1 MTSYS
6 RGASLQPVLAA
17 LTVLSIVA
25 VGFLL
30 LAYPTQVADAI
41 ANMTQSVVS
50 RAGTG
55 VLWLC
60 SAALLLSLVLM
71 VGPWGRRRL
80 PASGSGPEF
89 SLPAWLSMLFA
100 AGMGSGLVFWGL
112 AEPLSHF
119 QAPPVPGEGNDSAD
133 AGRALAL
140 TYLHWGF
147 HAWAVYAVAG
157 LAFAWLAAAGPDE
170 NDKTGAGL
178 NLLQGLTG
186 ASRDGAAA
194 QMAGGSFDL
203 IALVAVLFGVA
214 GSLANGV
221 DLMQVG
227 LSAQGVLA
235 LPGWLLL
242 AVLGIVSLLSAA
254 SGLRQ
259 GIRLLSMLNMGL
271 AVVLL
276 CWLWVVIDW
285 SSAGSLWLGSIVT
298 YLLELPAWSIKLI
311 SADGDTTWAEGWTV
325 VYLLWWIAW
334 TPFVG
339 LFLAG
344 ISRGRTVA
352 GYLVGVT
359 VVPVLVSFVWFG
371 AFGAGGLVAELA
383 DPGELTAGLATHYTA
398 PLFLWYEKLP
408 GGGLLAW
415 GSLLLLL
422 IFLVTSA
429 DSAAWVMNRLGS
441 QLLPGLRGV
450 WGVLMLLVA
459 AALVVRGDVDIN
471 KQVAIAGA
479 IPFAL
484 VLALQMVALVRTLI
498 FGRSSARD

>member
-1 MTSYS
+1 MTREA
-6 RGASLQPVLAA
+6 RGSALQPALAA
-17 LTVLSIVA
+17 LTVLSIV
-25 VGFLL
+25 GLGYLL
-30 LAYPTQVADAI
+30 LAYPNEVANAI
-41 ANMTQSVVS
+41 ATTTQGVVS

-60 SAALLLSLVLM
+60 SAALALSLLLM
-71 VGPWGRRRL
+71 LGPWGRRRL
-80 PASGSGPEF
+80 PADGPGPEF

-119 QAPPVPGEGNDSAD
+119 QSPPAPVAGEKIDA

-147 HAWAVYAVAG
+147 HTWAVYAIAG
-157 LAFAWLAAAGPDE
+157 LAFAWLTAGGSKDDRGE
-170 NDKTGAGL
+170 DTSAGR
-178 NLLQGLTG
+178 NLLAGLTG
-186 ASRDGAAA
+186 SARGGPAARI
-194 QMAGGSFDL
+194 AGGSFDL

-227 LSAQGVLA
+227 LSAQGVST

-242 AVLGIVSLLSAA
+242 TVLGVVSLLSAA
-254 SGLRQ
+254 SGLRR
-259 GIRLLSMLNMGL
+259 GIRVLSMLNMGL
-271 AVVLL
+271 AVVLV

-285 SSAGSLWLGSIVT
+285 QSAGGLWLASILT
-298 YLLELPAWSIKLI
+298 YLRELPGWSIALI
-311 SADGDTTWAEGWTV
+311 TADGDTSWAEGWTV

-352 GYLVGVT
+352 GYLAGVT

-371 AFGAGGLVAELA
+371 AFGAGGLEAEL
-383 DPGELTAGLATHYTA
+383 DTPGELTTGLATHYTA
-398 PLFLWYEKLP
+398 PLFLWYEGLP
-408 GGGLLAW
+408 GGVMLAW

-429 DSAAWVMNRLGS
+429 DSAAWVMNRLGG

-484 VLALQMVALVRTLI
+484 VLALQMVALVRTIL
-498 FGRSSARD
+498 FARPDG